1 MKRFGI
7 FGEGQAKK
15 RLYVL
20 QARFPKVALDL
31 QILPIDKHYPDLLKK
46 KGGDRFNSM
55 SLSVCGLCKLESRMV
70 GIGEGEEG

>member
-1 MKRFGI
+1 VKRFGI

-46 KGGDRFNSM
+46 KGG
-55 SLSVCGLCKLESRMV
+55 G
-70 GIGEGEEG
+70 